1 MPRITPAW
9 HDIAM
14 VVDVLR
20 DTVPVFVIAGP
31 SGVGK
36 GTVLKE
42 FLSRAPQCWLSV
54 SATTRAPRPGEI
66 EGVHYHFV
74 TDEEFDELVA
84 SGQMLEWAVVH
95 GRHRYGTPRKPVEE
109 AIRDGRLA
117 ILEVDLE
124 GARQIRESLPGALQI
139 FIAPPSWE
147 ELEHRLRGRGTES
160 SEQIER
166 RLSTART
173 EMQAQSEFDVVVNNE
188 SVSRATDDLLH
199 ITGLDQ

>member
-1 MPRITPAW
+1 
-9 HDIAM
+9 M

-20 DTVPVFVIAGP
+20 GTVPVFVIAGP

-54 SATTRAPRPGEI
+54 SATTRAPRPGEVDGI
-66 EGVHYHFV
+66 HYHFV
-74 TDEEFDELVA
+74 TAAEFDELVE

-95 GRHRYGTPRKPVEE
+95 GKHRYGTPRKPVED
-109 AIRDGRLA
+109 AIRDGRIA
-117 ILEVDLE
+117 ILEVDLA
-124 GARQIRESLPGALQI
+124 GARQIRTSLPEAHQV

-147 ELEHRLRGRGTES
+147 ELEQRLKGRGTES
-160 SEQIER
+160 PEQIER
-166 RLSTART
+166 RLATARI
-173 EMQAQSEFDVVVNNE
+173 EMGAQSEFDVVINND

-199 ITGLDQ
+199 IIGLDQ